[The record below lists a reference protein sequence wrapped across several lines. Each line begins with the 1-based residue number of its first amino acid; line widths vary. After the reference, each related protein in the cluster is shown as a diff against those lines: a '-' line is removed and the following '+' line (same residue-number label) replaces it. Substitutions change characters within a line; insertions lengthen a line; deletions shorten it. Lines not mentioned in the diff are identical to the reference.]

1 MGLRVRI
8 VLEPEREA
16 PEAVI
21 YAAALDEEV
30 RQAERILRGDVLNG
44 YTDTQIT
51 RLECREI
58 LRIYAERQ
66 KVYAQTK
73 DAVYQ
78 LRRRLYELEAQLDP
92 RQFLR
97 ISNSE
102 IVRSDA
108 ILQLEMLPGGLIG
121 MELRGGIQ
129 TYVSRR
135 YVKKIRSY
143 LGI

>member
-21 YAAALDEEV
+21 YAAVLDEEV

-102 IVRSDA
+102 IVNSAA
-108 ILQLEMLPGGLIG
+108 ILRLDISLTGTIG
-121 MELRGGIQ
+121 VELRGGIR
-129 TYVSRR
+129 TYASRR
-135 YVKKIRSY
+135 YVKKIKEF
-143 LGI
+143 LEL